1 MYGFKIDCCL
11 HVCILILFIT
21 TIDAYPISS
30 EAVMTVEDGFEVE
43 KPNLH
48 AHHHHHK
55 HHIRHKH
62 RRRSLTSD
70 EDHTKTQRNK
80 QVMLTKPYW
89 PWP

>member
-1 MYGFKIDCCL
+1 MHYFKVDCCHL
-11 HVCILILFIT
+11 ILILLI
-21 TIDAYPISS
+21 ISSIEAYPVSS
-30 EAVMTVEDGFEVE
+30 EAIMTVEDGFEIE
-43 KPNLH
+43 KPH